1 LENGWKTRP
10 AIQAFLNAERVELG
24 GERRGRMNPK
34 WTLLF
39 AGGLTAFVLV
49 VVGAIAG
56 RAAAQGADPAQTP
69 TAIDPAMQAQL
80 DQREVAYQQTI
91 DEANQQLEQAYQE
104 IATLQAMVAP
114 TATESTTDVA
124 STYPISADLAVGLAL
139 NLAPGGT
146 LQRWPELVDF
156 QGTVAW
162 EVVLD
167 KGTMY
172 LDATNAVLL
181 YNGAAVASSAGGGGG
196 GRGGGEHEHE
206 DDDD

>member
-1 LENGWKTRP
+1 
-10 AIQAFLNAERVELG
+10 
-24 GERRGRMNPK
+24 MNPK

-49 VVGAIAG
+49 VVGAVAG
-56 RAAAQGADPAQTP
+56 RAAAQGANPDQTP
-69 TAIDPAMQAQL
+69 TVADPSVQAQF
-80 DQREVAYQQTI
+80 DQRDAAYQQTI
-91 DEANQQLEQAYQE
+91 DQANLQLEQAYQE
-104 IATLQAMVAP
+104 IATLQAQVAP
-114 TATESTTDVA
+114 TEVPSTSSEAD
-124 STYPISADLAVGLAL
+124 SYPISAELAVGLAL
-139 NLAPGGT
+139 NLSPGAK

-181 YNGAAVASSAGGGGG
+181 YNGAAFVSSSSGGGGG
-196 GRGGGEHEHE
+196 GGGGGEHEGSEHE
-206 DDDD
+206 HDD